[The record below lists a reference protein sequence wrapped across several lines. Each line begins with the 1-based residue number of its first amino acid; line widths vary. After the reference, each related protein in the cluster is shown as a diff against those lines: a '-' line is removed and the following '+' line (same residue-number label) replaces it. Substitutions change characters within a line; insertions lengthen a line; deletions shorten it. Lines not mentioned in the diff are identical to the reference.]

1 MIRLARPG
9 DEVALATLAE
19 ALNIEDDEPLGFIT
33 AETMRRDFLS
43 ADPAGFA
50 LVAEGPGGAI
60 IGYAT
65 VLPGYDSTRALR
77 GSHLGD
83 LFVLPAERRRGVA
96 RALVQA
102 VAAETLRR
110 GGVMVLW
117 TSKPGND
124 GAAAFYRSLGAD
136 SELLTAWQLDGD
148 TLARAAGGAA

>member
-1 MIRLARPG
+1 VIRLARPG
-9 DEVALATLAE
+9 DEVALAALAD
-19 ALNIEDDEPLGFIT
+19 ALNREDGEPLGFIT
-33 AETMRRDFLS
+33 AETIRRDFLS

-65 VLPGYDSTRALR
+65 VLPGYDPTRALR
-77 GSHLGD
+77 GSYMGD
-83 LFVLPAERRRGVA
+83 LFVVPEERRRGAA

-102 VAAETLRR
+102 VAAETKRR

-124 GAAAFYRSLGAD
+124 GAAAFYAGLGAG
-136 SELLTAWQLDGD
+136 SEPLTGWLLDGD
-148 TLARAAGGAA
+148 AFAEAAGDSA